1 MPFLLPR
8 RRQMSGG
15 AAVTMER
22 NRCAGASFGVRE
34 EPLEVLQHRRWRGFG
49 VRRSVAGA
57 LAVAVL
63 GLAPAAMAPDPAA
76 APVPTAAALAADSQL
91 SITVTPNP
99 GYVGGNVTVNFVV
112 TYTGSGPGTVQFVV
126 YPTLPSGMK
135 ASPMPP
141 ECGPDPN
148 GGCTLPTIPQQ
159 PTTLT
164 VPFTLSPSAPGT
176 YTIIGQLSETTFVPS
191 SKTFDTAAASED
203 PPQPPVSA
211 VLAVLQPTIS
221 VLPPVVS
228 PGKVVLVE
236 GRDFPP
242 GAVVNL
248 RWSPGI
254 TAAAVPPVVGAAGTF
269 TTQLLVI
276 GGDRTGRRL
285 AVASGDGFAAA
296 DAPVLVTP
304 NRLMPPLLGAS
315 R

>member
-1 MPFLLPR
+1 
-8 RRQMSGG
+8 
-15 AAVTMER
+15 MER
-22 NRCAGASFGVRE
+22 NRCAGASFVVRE

-49 VRRSVAGA
+49 ARRSVAGA
-57 LAVAVL
+57 VAVAVAVL
-63 GLAPAAMAPDPAA
+63 GLAPAATAPAA
-76 APVPTAAALAADSQL
+76 APVPTAAAPAADSQL
-91 SITVTPNP
+91 SITITPNP
-99 GYVGGNVTVNFVV
+99 GYVGGSVAVNFVI
-112 TYTGSGPGTVQFVV
+112 TYTGSGDGTVQFVV

-148 GGCTLPTIPQQ
+148 GGCALPTIPQQ

-164 VPFTLSPSAPGT
+164 VPFTLFPSAPGT
-176 YTIIGQLSETTFVPS
+176 YTIVGQLSETTFLPS
-191 SKTFDTAAASED
+191 SEVSDYAAAAAAAD

-211 VLAVLQPTIS
+211 VLTVLQPTIS

-228 PGKVVLVE
+228 PGKVVLVQ

-242 GAVVNL
+242 GSVVNL
-248 RWSPGI
+248 SWKPGI
-254 TAAAVPPVVGAAGTF
+254 TAAAVAPVVSAAGTF
-269 TTQLLVI
+269 TTQLLVM

-285 AVASGDGFAAA
+285 AIASGEAFTAA